1 MKKAISMKIFVLAAF
16 CCCTL
21 FPIDERLLAEHTRV
35 NGDKIMIYFVSTG
48 ATTESVLQIRKKS
61 LNDKNAILKNLTKY
75 NYLEN
80 SKLVN
85 DSTLSLILKDTTYF
99 KGLDT
104 IMLKIN

>member
-1 MKKAISMKIFVLAAF
+1 
-16 CCCTL
+16 
-21 FPIDERLLAEHTRV
+21 
-35 NGDKIMIYFVSTG
+35 MIYFVSTG